1 MVNCVQFVYISAPRS
16 ILNIMLPHTAAER
29 NQNNM
34 KILVINAG
42 SSSLKYQL
50 FDMSTGAVMAKGLC
64 EKIGL
69 TGAITHKRP
78 GKETYEEDYPMPTH
92 NEAIALVLKLL
103 TDPELGVISSV
114 DEISAVG
121 HRFAHGGKL
130 SKSCFLGEEEIKYIE
145 SIIPINPLHGP
156 PALKGVSAC
165 RAVLPNVPHVGV
177 FDTSFYSNFE
187 EKAYIYPL
195 PYEWYEKYGVRR
207 YGFHG
212 TSHRFVS
219 AKACEFLGLDY
230 NKTKI
235 VSCHIGSGSS
245 ITAVDCGRAVDT
257 SMGFTPQDGLP
268 MGTRCGGIDPSIVE
282 YICKESGMTV
292 GEVNDALNKKS
303 GLLGVSGV
311 SNDMRDVRAAANEGN
326 ARARLAIELL
336 VRYAKKIIGSYIAEM
351 NGIDVLIFTAGLG
364 ENDYL
369 SRKDIS
375 ENMEFFG
382 IKFDAETNKN
392 GPRGENL
399 VISAPD
405 SKVKVV
411 VIPTD
416 EEYMIASDTYDL
428 VK

>member
-1 MVNCVQFVYISAPRS
+1 
-16 ILNIMLPHTAAER
+16 
-29 NQNNM
+29 M

-50 FDMSTGAVMAKGLC
+50 FDMETGAVLAKGLC

-78 GKETYEEDYPMPTH
+78 GKPTYEEDYPMPTH

-103 TDPELGVISSV
+103 TDAELGVISGIE
-114 DEISAVG
+114 EIGAVG

-130 SKSCFLGEEEIKYIE
+130 TKSCILGEEEIKYIE

-156 PALKGVSAC
+156 PALKGVAAC
-165 RAVLPNVPHVGV
+165 KALMSSIPHVGV
-177 FDTSFYSNFE
+177 FDTSFYSGFD
-187 EKAYIYPL
+187 KKSYVYPL

-230 NKTKI
+230 NSSKI

-257 SMGFTPQDGLP
+257 SMGFTPQEGLP
-268 MGTRCGGIDPSIVE
+268 MGTRCGTIDPSIVAYVCE
-282 YICKESGMTV
+282 QSGMTV

-311 SNDMRDVRAAANEGN
+311 SNDARYVWAAANEGN
-326 ARARLAIELL
+326 ERAKLAMELL
-336 VRYAKKIIGSYIAEM
+336 VHNAKKIIGSYVAEM

-364 ENDYL
+364 ENDAKTRQL
-369 SRKDIS
+369 IGD
-375 ENMEFFG
+375 NMEYLG
-382 IKFDAETNKN
+382 IKMDENANMNFV
-392 GPRGENL
+392 RGEN
-399 VISAPD
+399 VIISAPD

-416 EEYMIASDTYDL
+416 EEFMIASDTYNI

>member
-1 MVNCVQFVYISAPRS
+1 
-16 ILNIMLPHTAAER
+16 
-29 NQNNM
+29 M

-50 FDMSTGAVMAKGLC
+50 FDMNSKTVMAKGLC

-78 GKETYEEDYPMPTH
+78 GKENYSEDYPMPTH

-103 TDPELGVISSV
+103 TDPELGVIKSV

-130 SKSCFLGEEEIKYIE
+130 SRSCILTEEELKYIE

-165 RAVLPNVPHVGV
+165 MALMSNIPHIGV
-177 FDTSFYSNFE
+177 FDTSFYSNFD
-187 EKAYIYPL
+187 EKSYIYPV

-219 AKACEFLGLDY
+219 NKACEFLGLDIT
-230 NKTKI
+230 KTKI

-257 SMGFTPQDGLP
+257 SMGFTPQEGLP
-268 MGTRCGGIDPSIVE
+268 MGTRSGSIDPSIVE
-282 YICKESGMTV
+282 YVCKQSGMSV
-292 GEVNDALNKKS
+292 SEVNDALNKKS
-303 GLLGVSGV
+303 GLLGVSGI
-311 SNDMRDVRAAANEGN
+311 SNDARDVWEAAAKGDKRAA
-326 ARARLAIELL
+326 LAMNILAH
-336 VRYAKKIIGSYIAEM
+336 YAKKIIGSYAAEM
-351 NGIDVLIFTAGLG
+351 NGMDVLIFTAGLG
-364 ENDYL
+364 ENDRQMREL
-369 SRKDIS
+369 VGT
-375 ENMEFFG
+375 NMEFLG
-382 IKFDAETNKN
+382 IKFDKEANMN

-416 EEYMIASDTYDL
+416 EEFMIASDTYEL

>member
-1 MVNCVQFVYISAPRS
+1 
-16 ILNIMLPHTAAER
+16 
-29 NQNNM
+29 M

-50 FDMSTGAVMAKGLC
+50 FDMEDGSVLAKGLC

-69 TGAITHKRP
+69 SGAITHKRP
-78 GKETYEEDYPMPTH
+78 GKENYEADYPMPTH

-130 SKSCFLGEEEIKYIE
+130 NKSCILGDEEINYIT

-165 RAVLPNVPHVGV
+165 KSLMPNIPHIGV
-177 FDTSFYSNFE
+177 FDTSFYSGFE
-187 EKAYIYPL
+187 KKSYIYPL

-230 NKTKI
+230 NKSKI

-257 SMGFTPQDGLP
+257 SMGFTPQEGLP
-268 MGTRCGGIDPSIVE
+268 MGTRCGTIDPSIIAYVCE
-282 YICKESGMTV
+282 QSGMSV
-292 GEVNDALNKKS
+292 AEVNDALNKKS

-311 SNDMRDVRAAANEGN
+311 SNDARDVWAAAEKGNE
-326 ARARLAIELL
+326 RAKLAMDLL
-336 VRYAKKIIGSYIAEM
+336 VHNAKKIIGSYVAEM

-364 ENDYL
+364 ENDRLARQYIADNMQYL
-369 SRKDIS
+369 GIELDKDA
-375 ENMEFFG
+375 NM
-382 IKFDAETNKN
+382 N
-392 GPRGENL
+392 GPRGENI
-399 VISAPD
+399 VISTPD
-405 SKVKVV
+405 SRVKVV

-416 EEYMIASDTYDL
+416 EEYMIASDTYDI

>member
-1 MVNCVQFVYISAPRS
+1 
-16 ILNIMLPHTAAER
+16 
-29 NQNNM
+29 M

-50 FDMSTGAVMAKGLC
+50 FDMNSKTVMAKGLC

-78 GKETYEEDYPMPTH
+78 GKENYSEDYPMPTH

-103 TDPELGVISSV
+103 TDPELGVIKSV

-130 SKSCFLGEEEIKYIE
+130 SRSCILTEEELKYIE

-165 RAVLPNVPHVGV
+165 MALMSNIPHIGV
-177 FDTSFYSNFE
+177 FDTSFYSNFD
-187 EKAYIYPL
+187 EKSYIYPV

-219 AKACEFLGLDY
+219 NKACEFLGLDIT
-230 NKTKI
+230 KTKI

-257 SMGFTPQDGLP
+257 SMGFTPQEGLP
-268 MGTRCGGIDPSIVE
+268 MGTRSGSIDPSIVE
-282 YICKESGMTV
+282 YVCKQSGMSV
-292 GEVNDALNKKS
+292 SEVNDALNKKS
-303 GLLGVSGV
+303 GLLGVSGI
-311 SNDMRDVRAAANEGN
+311 SNDARDVWEAAAKGNKRAA
-326 ARARLAIELL
+326 LAMNILAH
-336 VRYAKKIIGSYIAEM
+336 YAKKIIGSYAAEM
-351 NGIDVLIFTAGLG
+351 NGMDVLIFTAGLG
-364 ENDYL
+364 ENDRQMREL
-369 SRKDIS
+369 VGT
-375 ENMEFFG
+375 NMEFLG
-382 IKFDAETNKN
+382 IKFDKEANMN

-405 SKVKVV
+405 SNVKVV

-416 EEYMIASDTYDL
+416 EEFMIASDTYEL

>member
-1 MVNCVQFVYISAPRS
+1 
-16 ILNIMLPHTAAER
+16 
-29 NQNNM
+29 M

-50 FDMSTGAVMAKGLC
+50 FDMESKTVMAKGLC

-78 GKETYEEDYPMPTH
+78 GKDNYSEDYPMPTH

-103 TDPELGVISSV
+103 TDPELGVIKSI

-130 SKSCFLGEEEIKYIE
+130 SRSCILKDEELNYIE
-145 SIIPINPLHGP
+145 SIVPINPLHGP

-165 RAVLPNVPHVGV
+165 MALMSNIPHVGV
-177 FDTSFYSNFE
+177 FDTSFYSNFD
-187 EKAYIYPL
+187 EKSYIYPV

-219 AKACEFLGLDY
+219 GKACEFLGLDIK
-230 NKTKI
+230 NTKI

-245 ITAVDCGRAVDT
+245 ITAVDGGRAVDT
-257 SMGFTPQDGLP
+257 SMGFTPQEGLP
-268 MGTRCGGIDPSIVE
+268 MGTRSGSIDPSIVE
-282 YICKESGMTV
+282 YVCKQSGMTV
-292 GEVNDALNKKS
+292 SEVNDALNKKS
-303 GLLGVSGV
+303 GLLGVSGI
-311 SNDMRDVRAAANEGN
+311 SNDARDVWEAAAKGDKRAA
-326 ARARLAIELL
+326 LAMNILAH
-336 VRYAKKIIGSYIAEM
+336 YAKKIIGSYAAEM
-351 NGIDVLIFTAGLG
+351 NGMDVLIFTAGLG
-364 ENDYL
+364 ENDRQMREL
-369 SRKDIS
+369 VC
-375 ENMEFFG
+375 ENMEFLG
-382 IKFDAETNKN
+382 VKFDKDVNMN

-416 EEYMIASDTYDL
+416 EEFMIASDTYEL

>member
-1 MVNCVQFVYISAPRS
+1 
-16 ILNIMLPHTAAER
+16 
-29 NQNNM
+29 M

-50 FDMSTGAVMAKGLC
+50 FDMETGSVLAKGLC

-69 TGAITHKRP
+69 SGAITHKRP
-78 GKETYEEDYPMPTH
+78 GKPNHEEDFPMPSH

-103 TDPELGVISSV
+103 TDPELGVIESV

-121 HRFAHGGKL
+121 HRFAHGGKIN
-130 SKSCFLGEEEIKYIE
+130 KSCILGDEELKYIE

-156 PALKGVSAC
+156 PALKGVAAC
-165 RAVLPNVPHVGV
+165 KAILSDKPMVGV
-177 FDTSFYSNFE
+177 FDTSFYSEFD
-187 EKAYIYPL
+187 KKSYMYAL

-219 AKACEFLGLDY
+219 AKACEFLGMDY
-230 NKTKI
+230 NSTKI

-245 ITAVDCGRAVDT
+245 ITAVDCGRAIDT
-257 SMGFTPQDGLP
+257 SLGFTPQDGLP
-268 MGTRCGGIDPSIVE
+268 MGTRCGSIDPSIIP
-282 YICKESGMTV
+282 YIMEQSGMSAA
-292 GEVNDALNKKS
+292 EVNDAMNKKS

-311 SNDMRDVRAAANEGN
+311 SNDARDVWAAADAGNE
-326 ARARLAIELL
+326 RARLAMDLL
-336 VRYAKKIIGSYIAEM
+336 VHNAKKIIGSYIAEM

-364 ENDYL
+364 END
-369 SRKDIS
+369 RKVRQMIT

-382 IKFDAETNKN
+382 IKLDVDANLN

-399 VISAPD
+399 VISTPD

>member
-1 MVNCVQFVYISAPRS
+1 
-16 ILNIMLPHTAAER
+16 
-29 NQNNM
+29 M

-50 FDMSTGAVMAKGLC
+50 FDMENGKVLAKGLC

-78 GKETYEEDYPMPTH
+78 GKETYETDYPMPTH

-103 TDPELGVISSV
+103 TDPTLGVIASV
-114 DEISAVG
+114 DEIAAVG

-130 SKSCFLGEEEIKYIE
+130 TKSCILGEEEIKYIE

-156 PALKGVSAC
+156 PALKGVAAC
-165 RAVLPNVPHVGV
+165 KALMANVPHVGV
-177 FDTSFYSNFE
+177 FDTSFYSGFD
-187 EKAYIYPL
+187 KKSYIYAL

-219 AKACEFLGLDY
+219 AEACKFLGLDY

-245 ITAVDCGRAVDT
+245 ITAVDCGKAVDT

-268 MGTRCGGIDPSIVE
+268 MGTRCGALDPSIVA
-282 YICKESGMTV
+282 YICEQSGMSV
-292 GEVNDALNKKS
+292 QEVNDALNKKS

-311 SNDMRDVRAAANEGN
+311 SNDMRDVRAAAAEGN
-326 ARARLAIELL
+326 ERAILATELL
-336 VRYAKKIIGSYIAEM
+336 THYAKKIIGSYIAEM

-364 ENDYL
+364 ENDAKA
-369 SRKDIS
+369 RKAIS

-382 IKFDAETNKN
+382 IEFDEEANN
-392 GPRGENL
+392 GPRGQNL
-399 VISAPD
+399 LISKPD

>member
-1 MVNCVQFVYISAPRS
+1 
-16 ILNIMLPHTAAER
+16 
-29 NQNNM
+29 M

-50 FDMSTGAVMAKGLC
+50 FDMTTGAVLAKGLC

-69 TGAITHKRP
+69 SGAITHKRP
-78 GKETYEEDYPMPTH
+78 GKSTYEEDYPMPTH

-103 TDPELGVISSV
+103 TDPEFGVISSV
-114 DEISAVG
+114 DEIGAVG

-156 PALKGVSAC
+156 PALKGVAAC
-165 RAVLPNVPHVGV
+165 KAILPNKPHVGV
-177 FDTSFYSNFE
+177 FDTSFYSDFD
-187 EKAYIYPL
+187 KKSYIYPL

-212 TSHRFVS
+212 TSHRYVS

-268 MGTRCGGIDPSIVE
+268 MGTRCGASDPSIVA
-282 YICKESGMTV
+282 YICEQSGMSV

-311 SNDMRDVRAAANEGN
+311 SNDMRDVRRAADEGN
-326 ARARLAIELL
+326 ERAKLATELL
-336 VRYAKKIIGSYIAEM
+336 THYAKKIIGSYVAEM

-364 ENDYL
+364 ENDAQARL
-369 SRKDIS
+369 DIGD
-375 ENMEFFG
+375 NMEFFG
-382 IKFDAETNKN
+382 IKMDKDVNMNA
-392 GPRGENL
+392 PRGENI

-416 EEYMIASDTYDL
+416 EEFMIASDTYNL

>member
-1 MVNCVQFVYISAPRS
+1 
-16 ILNIMLPHTAAER
+16 
-29 NQNNM
+29 M

-50 FDMSTGAVMAKGLC
+50 FDMETGAVLAKGLC

-78 GKETYEEDYPMPTH
+78 GKENYEIDYPMPTH

-103 TDPELGVISSV
+103 TDPELGVIASI

-130 SKSCFLGEEEIKYIE
+130 TKSCVLGEDEIKYIE

-156 PALKGVSAC
+156 PALKGVAAC
-165 RAVLPNVPHVGV
+165 KAIMSNIPHVGV
-177 FDTSFYSNFE
+177 FDTSFYSGFD
-187 EKAYIYPL
+187 KKSYVYPL

-245 ITAVDCGRAVDT
+245 ITAVDCGKAVDT
-257 SMGFTPQDGLP
+257 SMGFTPQEGLP
-268 MGTRCGGIDPSIVE
+268 MGTRCGTIDPSIVAYVCE
-282 YICKESGMTV
+282 QSGMSV
-292 GEVNDALNKKS
+292 AEVNDALNKKS

-311 SNDMRDVRAAANEGN
+311 SNDARYVWAAANEGN
-326 ARARLAIELL
+326 ERAQLAIDLL
-336 VRYAKKIIGSYIAEM
+336 VHNAKKIIGSYVAEM

-364 ENDYL
+364 END
-369 SRKDIS
+369 RKTRQLIGD
-375 ENMEFFG
+375 NMEYLG
-382 IKFDAETNKN
+382 IKMDENANMN
-392 GPRGENL
+392 GRGGENL

-416 EEYMIASDTYDL
+416 EEYMIASDTYNI

>member
-1 MVNCVQFVYISAPRS
+1 
-16 ILNIMLPHTAAER
+16 
-29 NQNNM
+29 M

-50 FDMSTGAVMAKGLC
+50 FDMESGKVLARGLC

-69 TGAITHKRP
+69 SGAITHKRP
-78 GKETYEEDYPMPTH
+78 GKENYEADYPMPTH

-103 TDPELGVISSV
+103 TDAELGVIADVS
-114 DEISAVG
+114 EISAVG

-130 SKSCFLGEEEIKYIE
+130 NKSCLLGEEEIKYIE

-156 PALKGVSAC
+156 PALKGVAAC
-165 RAVLPNVPHVGV
+165 MALMPGTPQAGV
-177 FDTSFYSNFE
+177 FDTSFYSEFE
-187 EKAYIYPL
+187 PKAYIYPL

-219 AKACEFLGLDY
+219 AEACKFLGLDY
-230 NKTKI
+230 NTTKI

-245 ITAVDCGRAVDT
+245 ITAVDCGKAIDT
-257 SMGFTPQDGLP
+257 SLGFTPQEGLP
-268 MGTRCGGIDPSIVE
+268 MGTRCGSIDPSIIP
-282 YICKESGMTV
+282 YIIEQTGMSAA
-292 GEVNDALNKKS
+292 EVNDIMNKKS

-311 SNDMRDVRAAANEGN
+311 SNDARDVWAAANEGN
-326 ARARLAIELL
+326 ERAKLAMELL
-336 VRYAKKIIGSYIAEM
+336 VHYAKKIIGSYVAEM
-351 NGIDVLIFTAGLG
+351 NGVDVLIFTAGLG
-364 ENDYL
+364 ENDRMARQL
-369 SRKDIS
+369 IGD
-375 ENMEFFG
+375 NMEFFG
-382 IKFDAETNKN
+382 IKMDTDANMN

-399 VISAPD
+399 IISTPD

-416 EEYMIASDTYDL
+416 EEFMIASDTYEL

>member
-1 MVNCVQFVYISAPRS
+1 
-16 ILNIMLPHTAAER
+16 
-29 NQNNM
+29 M

-50 FDMSTGAVMAKGLC
+50 FDMTTGAVLARGLC

-78 GKETYEEDYPMPTH
+78 GKANYAEDYPMPTH

-103 TDPELGVISSV
+103 TDPELGVIESV

-130 SKSCFLGEEEIKYIE
+130 NKSCFLGEEEIKYIE

-165 RAVLPNVPHVGV
+165 KTVLPNVPHVGV
-177 FDTSFYSNFE
+177 FDTSFYSDFD

-212 TSHRFVS
+212 TSHRYVS

-245 ITAVDCGRAVDT
+245 ITAIDCGVAVDT

-282 YICKESGMTV
+282 YVCKQSGMTV
-292 GEVNDALNKKS
+292 SEVNDALNKKS

-311 SNDMRDVRAAANEGN
+311 SNDMRDVRAAADQGN
-326 ARARLAIELL
+326 KRAQLAADLL
-336 VRYAKKIIGSYIAEM
+336 TRYAKKIIGSYVAEM

-364 ENDYL
+364 ENDEIA
-369 SRKDIS
+369 RQEIGD
-375 ENMEFFG
+375 NMEFFG
-382 IKFDAETNKN
+382 IKIDRDVNLNA
-392 GPRGENL
+392 PRGENL
-399 VISAPD
+399 VISTPD

-411 VIPTD
+411 IIPTD
-416 EEYMIASDTYDL
+416 EEFMIASDTYNL

>member
-1 MVNCVQFVYISAPRS
+1 
-16 ILNIMLPHTAAER
+16 
-29 NQNNM
+29 M

-50 FDMSTGAVMAKGLC
+50 FDMENGAVLARGLC

-69 TGAITHKRP
+69 SGAITHKRP
-78 GKETYEEDYPMPTH
+78 GKDTYETDHPMPTH

-114 DEISAVG
+114 EEISAVG
-121 HRFAHGGKL
+121 HRFAHGGKIT
-130 SKSCFLGEEEIKYIE
+130 KSCVLGEEELKYIV

-156 PALKGVSAC
+156 PALKGVAAC
-165 RAVLPNVPHVGV
+165 KAIMPDKTMVGV
-177 FDTSFYSNFE
+177 FDTSFYSGFDK
-187 EKAYIYPL
+187 KAYMYAL

-230 NKTKI
+230 NNTKI

-245 ITAVDCGRAVDT
+245 ITAVDCGKAIDT
-257 SMGFTPQDGLP
+257 SLGFTPQEGLP
-268 MGTRCGGIDPSIVE
+268 MGTRCGSIDPSIVP
-282 YICKESGMTV
+282 YIIEQSGMSAA
-292 GEVNDALNKKS
+292 EVNDMMNKKS

-311 SNDMRDVRAAANEGN
+311 SNDARDVWAAADAGNE
-326 ARARLAIELL
+326 RAQLAMDLL
-336 VRYAKKIIGSYIAEM
+336 VHNAKKIIGSYVAEM
-351 NGIDVLIFTAGLG
+351 NGVDVLIFTAGLG
-364 ENDYL
+364 END
-369 SRKDIS
+369 RKVRQLVC

-382 IKFDAETNKN
+382 IKFDAEYNMN
-392 GPRGENL
+392 CPRGENV

-416 EEYMIASDTYDL
+416 EEYMIASDTYEL

>member
-1 MVNCVQFVYISAPRS
+1 
-16 ILNIMLPHTAAER
+16 
-29 NQNNM
+29 M

-50 FDMSTGAVMAKGLC
+50 FDMNSKTVMAKGLC

-78 GKETYEEDYPMPTH
+78 GKENYSEDYPMPTH

-103 TDPELGVISSV
+103 TDPELGVIKSV

-130 SKSCFLGEEEIKYIE
+130 SRSCILTEEELKYIE

-165 RAVLPNVPHVGV
+165 MALMSNIPHIGV
-177 FDTSFYSNFE
+177 FDTSFYSNFD
-187 EKAYIYPL
+187 EKSYIYPV

-219 AKACEFLGLDY
+219 NKACEFLGLDIT
-230 NKTKI
+230 KTKI

-257 SMGFTPQDGLP
+257 SMGFTPQEGLP
-268 MGTRCGGIDPSIVE
+268 MGTRSGSIDPSIVE
-282 YICKESGMTV
+282 YVCKQSGMSV
-292 GEVNDALNKKS
+292 SEVNDALNKKS
-303 GLLGVSGV
+303 GLLGVSGI
-311 SNDMRDVRAAANEGN
+311 SNDARDVWEAAAKGNKRAA
-326 ARARLAIELL
+326 LAMNILAH
-336 VRYAKKIIGSYIAEM
+336 YAKKIIGSYAAEM
-351 NGIDVLIFTAGLG
+351 NGMDVLIFTAGLG
-364 ENDYL
+364 ENDRQMREL
-369 SRKDIS
+369 VGT
-375 ENMEFFG
+375 NMEFLG
-382 IKFDAETNKN
+382 IKFDKEANMN

-416 EEYMIASDTYDL
+416 EEFMIASDTYEL